1 LAGYVGAWA
10 VVSFMQVGCKERA
23 GKTFQKSSS
32 PLSLHLQGRRS
43 CTVLFKAALCSLFVF
58 FFFEEKEN
66 EFGSD
71 PKMSYDNTHAIRVYQ
86 HNFRIQFSPI

>member
-1 LAGYVGAWA
+1 MWEHGLLSVLCKWDVKREREKHFKNPLLPCLCICKGEEAAQCCLKQHCA
-10 VVSFMQVGCKERA
+10 VC
-23 GKTFQKSSS
+23 
-32 PLSLHLQGRRS
+32 
-43 CTVLFKAALCSLFVF
+43 LFF